1 MQLDMGTFGPDNQSL
16 TAFHMYAQA
25 SVELCW
31 LTCVSSELNG
41 GELTRSGGVDALG
54 RLLQRCLDVLPRDA
68 APTLPATV
76 ISTHC
81 LRTFAGMASFADAR
95 QQLAEQ
101 QSLVADIVQSCGLE
115 RATGAVDAALQC
127 IIQMAASPAL
137 QVPCPCTFAA
147 SATLSVRHSPCRLFH
162 LKH

>member
-1 MQLDMGTFGPDNQSL
+1 M
-16 TAFHMYAQA
+16 
-25 SVELCW
+25 ELCW

-68 APTLPATV
+68 SPTLPATV

-95 QQLAEQ
+95 HQLAERWVPP
-101 QSLVADIVQSCGLE
+101 SVTDIVHTDLHSMSSYTAICMQRPPSSSQCAFSCSCLLLLIFA
-115 RATGAVDAALQC
+115 RYMQ
-127 IIQMAASPAL
+127 IISLIM
-137 QVPCPCTFAA
+137 
-147 SATLSVRHSPCRLFH
+147 
-162 LKH
+162 

>member
-1 MQLDMGTFGPDNQSL
+1 M
-16 TAFHMYAQA
+16 
-25 SVELCW
+25 ELCW

-81 LRTFAGMASFADAR
+81 LRTFAGMASFPDAR
-95 QQLAEQ
+95 QQLADKYAQ
-101 QSLVADIVQSCGLE
+101 AP
-115 RATGAVDAALQC
+115 GA
-127 IIQMAASPAL
+127 
-137 QVPCPCTFAA
+137 PCFKFTA
-147 SATLSVRHSPCRLFH
+147 SASHGCLPKCSAPLPARSASNASAAWALSGVTSEGAAEMTGNLHAGKAWWPT
-162 LKH
+162 